1 MSMQDTIADM
11 ITRINNAQSAKK
23 KTVSMPSS
31 KVKENI
37 AKLLEEEG
45 YIASYQVEA
54 QSGNKKNMTVVLKYY
69 QNKPVI
75 ETMKRVSRPGLRVY
89 KSRTE
94 LPVVRG
100 GLGVAV
106 VSTSKGLMSDKKAR
120 LQGHGGEII
129 CVVS

>member
-1 MSMQDTIADM
+1 MQDTIADM
-11 ITRINNAQSAKK
+11 ITRINNAQAAKK

-31 KVKENI
+31 KIKENI

-45 YIASYQVEA
+45 YVTSYQVDAE
-54 QSGNKKNMTVVLKYY
+54 SGNKKNITIILKYY

-89 KSRTE
+89 KSRND

-106 VSTSKGLMSDKKAR
+106 VSTSKGMMSDKNAR
-120 LQGHGGEII
+120 LHGHGGEII
-129 CVVS
+129 CIVS